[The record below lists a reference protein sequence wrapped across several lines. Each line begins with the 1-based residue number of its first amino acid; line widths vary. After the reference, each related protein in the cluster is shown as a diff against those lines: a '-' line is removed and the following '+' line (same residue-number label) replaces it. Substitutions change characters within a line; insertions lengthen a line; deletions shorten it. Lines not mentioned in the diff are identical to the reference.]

1 MKRFS
6 KIVSINEGDNTYEMG
21 KGIDYKPDNY
31 DDILEMLKTFKES
44 YSDVEQVD
52 IFTGYT
58 TKKNLQFARSVNS
71 LQVLGRKKILNMFK
85 DGRVPD
91 KWQFIMT
98 VAIKYISLEGDQL
111 HDKSVLD
118 MVVKRYNAVKTLIS
132 RCENYGIV
140 DTKITL
146 GSSISGEISRFS
158 ILLVFE

>member
-58 TKKNLQFARSVNS
+58 TKKNLQVARSVNS
-71 LQVLGRKKILNMFK
+71 LQVLGKKKILNMFK

-98 VAIKYISLEGDQL
+98 VTIKYIPLEEGQL
-111 HDKSVLD
+111 HDESILD

-132 RCENYGIV
+132 RCLNYGVI

-146 GSSISGEISRFS
+146 GSSMSDEISRFS